1 MRLWLTALIAWAGII
16 FVLSSFPNPPGPR
29 GPEWQSYLAHT
40 VEYAVFGLLAVRLFS
55 AIRPA
60 APFSRV
66 AAAAWALAVLYGISD
81 EFHQSFVAN
90 RHASA
95 LDVAFDALGA
105 AVGAWFGVVTRRRT
119 GPARHQPPN

>member
-1 MRLWLTALIAWAGII
+1 MRIWLTALIAWAGII
-16 FVLSSFPNPPGPR
+16 FVLSSLPNPPGPR

-40 VEYAVFGLLAVRLFS
+40 IQYAVFGFLAVRLFS
-55 AIRPA
+55 AIRPG
-60 APFSRV
+60 APFSLV
-66 AAAAWALAVLYGISD
+66 AAAAWALAVLYAISD

-105 AVGAWFGVVTRRRT
+105 AIGAGLGIAVLRFR
-119 GPARHQPPN
+119 GPAGPRG